1 MKQEGNGCG
10 KAYKTKKQDANYPV
24 QSLTSK
30 GKRYTWSTPT
40 TLLLQQLGKVP
51 RDAIG
56 IVVLGATRS
65 WHVCP
70 QFI

>member
-10 KAYKTKKQDANYPV
+10 KAYKTKKQVANYPV

-30 GKRYTWSTPT
+30 GKRYTWSTT

-51 RDAIG
+51 RDPIG
-56 IVVLGATRS
+56 IVVLGAT
-65 WHVCP
+65 
-70 QFI
+70 